1 VPASVSRRVALAVL
15 LSAFLAVIAGAL
27 GISFAVRSSDASRSG
42 LKTLL
47 PAAATANQLLADVVD
62 QETGERG
69 FVITGDPA
77 FLQPYQLGQ
86 QATPALIAALR
97 QQLTGHKIALALLE
111 QVNTRYESWLH
122 SFAIPQIGDVTRGDA
137 AAAIATE
144 KSGLGRELFDSLRQS
159 LSGLSSRIGI
169 EQRALTTHARALQ
182 DDTLWLIVAM
192 TVLVLLGS
200 FFGWLLIRRWVI
212 RPIRLLENEV
222 SLVAGG
228 DVDHEV
234 EAFGPEEISSLGSN
248 VELIR
253 ERVREQSDE
262 IRQQRAIAETL
273 QHSLLPRV
281 LPTPPGFEI
290 AARYLPGAEGVD
302 IGGDWFNLRIVG
314 EGRSF
319 FAVGDVSGRGVE
331 AAALMAS
338 LRFAINAYAAEDPE
352 PANVLN
358 RLGRLIQMTEHGHF
372 ATVLCGLCDSRAGT
386 VTLANA
392 GHVSPILIANGRGEV
407 IATEVGPPIGLNH
420 DDYPGRSVPVAKG
433 ATLLAYT
440 DGLVER
446 RHELITDSIDR
457 LRQAASV
464 PLSPERLINHLLATL
479 VPDGA
484 NDDVVVLGVKWKD

>member
-1 VPASVSRRVALAVL
+1 MPASVSRRVALAVL

-77 FLQPYQLGQ
+77 FLQPYHLGQ

-111 QVNTRYESWLH
+111 QVNTRYGSWLH
-122 SFAIPQIGDVTRGDA
+122 SFAIPQIGDVTRADA

-144 KSGLGRELFDSLRQS
+144 KSGVGRELFDSLRQS

-273 QHSLLPRV
+273 QHSLLPRDPTDTTRV
-281 LPTPPGFEI
+281 RNSRPLP
-290 AARYLPGAEGVD
+290 
-302 IGGDWFNLRIVG
+302 
-314 EGRSF
+314 
-319 FAVGDVSGRGVE
+319 SG
-331 AAALMAS
+331 
-338 LRFAINAYAAEDPE
+338 
-352 PANVLN
+352 
-358 RLGRLIQMTEHGHF
+358 
-372 ATVLCGLCDSRAGT
+372 C
-386 VTLANA
+386 
-392 GHVSPILIANGRGEV
+392 
-407 IATEVGPPIGLNH
+407 
-420 DDYPGRSVPVAKG
+420 
-433 ATLLAYT
+433 
-440 DGLVER
+440 
-446 RHELITDSIDR
+446 
-457 LRQAASV
+457 
-464 PLSPERLINHLLATL
+464 
-479 VPDGA
+479 
-484 NDDVVVLGVKWKD
+484 

>member
-1 VPASVSRRVALAVL
+1 
-15 LSAFLAVIAGAL
+15 
-27 GISFAVRSSDASRSG
+27 
-42 LKTLL
+42 
-47 PAAATANQLLADVVD
+47 
-62 QETGERG
+62 
-69 FVITGDPA
+69 
-77 FLQPYQLGQ
+77 
-86 QATPALIAALR
+86 
-97 QQLTGHKIALALLE
+97 
-111 QVNTRYESWLH
+111 
-122 SFAIPQIGDVTRGDA
+122 
-137 AAAIATE
+137 
-144 KSGLGRELFDSLRQS
+144 
-159 LSGLSSRIGI
+159 
-169 EQRALTTHARALQ
+169 
-182 DDTLWLIVAM
+182 M
-192 TVLVLLGS
+192 
-200 FFGWLLIRRWVI
+200 
-212 RPIRLLENEV
+212 
-222 SLVAGG
+222 
-228 DVDHEV
+228 
-234 EAFGPEEISSLGSN
+234 
-248 VELIR
+248 
-253 ERVREQSDE
+253 
-262 IRQQRAIAETL
+262 
-273 QHSLLPRV
+273 
-281 LPTPPGFEI
+281 
-290 AARYLPGAEGVD
+290 
-302 IGGDWFNLRIVG
+302 G
-314 EGRSF
+314 EGCSF